1 MSDRWTDRLSE
12 YLDDELGAQERREL
26 AAHLD
31 GCAECAAAL
40 AQLRQVVVRAGT
52 LTDREPATDLWPD
65 IAARIRGEDGSP
77 AAVPAPRPTRAGRP
91 ARRLPRRVFS
101 FTLPQ
106 LAATALAVALA
117 SAGLMWL
124 FGAALDA
131 RLGTRRGAV
140 PPTLALPAGSGED
153 LSYDRAIDEL
163 RRALAEGRGELDS
176 TTVRVLEQN
185 LAAIEQSIG
194 QSRRALA
201 ADPANPYLRE
211 HLQET
216 MRSKLALLQRAT
228 LVASAR

>member
-12 YLDDELGAQERREL
+12 YLDDELEPPERRAL
-26 AAHLD
+26 AEHLD

-40 AQLRQVVVRAGT
+40 AQLRQVVIRAGA
-52 LTDREPATDLWPD
+52 LPDREPPADLWPG
-65 IAARIRGEDGSP
+65 IAARLRGEDE
-77 AAVPAPRPTRAGRP
+77 ARDAVRPAPPLA
-91 ARRLPRRVFS
+91 AAPRRARPVLS

-106 LAATALAVALA
+106 LAAAALAVALL
-117 SAGLMWL
+117 SAGLMWR
-124 FGAALDA
+124 FGADLEA
-131 RLGTRRGAV
+131 RLGRGRAAAPATVAV
-140 PPTLALPAGSGED
+140 PAGAGED

-163 RRALAEGRGELDS
+163 RRALAAGRGELDS

-185 LAAIEQSIG
+185 LAAIEQSVE

-216 MRSKLALLQRAT
+216 MRRKLALLQRAT